1 MQISNT
7 ASALF
12 DIGYHAGTVLGI
24 ILGGLAAQYYGF
36 VFATFMLG
44 IAIGIIGFLYF
55 LRMFLVEWLVN
66 DTKSKQQEK
75 SAATDNEESEKLL
88 ENKQLD

>member
-7 ASALF
+7 TSALF
-12 DIGYHAGTVLGI
+12 DVGCHAGNVLGI

-44 IAIGIIGFLYF
+44 IAIGILGFLYF
-55 LRMFLVEWLVN
+55 LRMFVVEWLIN
-66 DTKSKQQEK
+66 GTKSKQQQEK
-75 SAATDNEESEKLL
+75 STDTDNEESEKLL
-88 ENKQLD
+88 ENK